1 MSRTSMQ
8 GRSKPGLTRGR
19 KPDTLWH
26 MWSDVIDLRDFYSH
40 RTGRTAQRMVRAR
53 LRALWPDVRGQR
65 VLGLGFATP
74 YLGIFRSEAER
85 VLAAMPAGQG
95 VMRWPSGE
103 RGLTMLCDEND
114 LPLPDLSMDRVL
126 IVHALE
132 CSESVRPFLR
142 EVWRV
147 LADSGRLVIV
157 APNRRG
163 LWARFESTPF
173 GHGLPYSRAQLNR
186 LLRDNMF
193 MPMETKRALFVP
205 PINNR
210 LLMSSAPAWENIGSK
225 LFPAAGGVIITEAVK
240 QMYAA
245 TIAAEPKRKRMLS
258 AMPERTRGLNR
269 HPRQDAPLKIDQNR

>member
-1 MSRTSMQ
+1 MSRASMQ

-19 KPDTLWH
+19 KPYTLWP
-26 MWSDVIDLRDFYSH
+26 MWSDVVDLRDFYGH

-53 LRALWPDVRGQR
+53 LRALWPDVSGQR

-74 YLGIFRSEAER
+74 YLGVFRSEAEG
-85 VLAAMPAGQG
+85 VL
-95 VMRWPSGE
+95 RWPVGE

-147 LADSGRLVIV
+147 LADSGRLIIV

-163 LWARFESTPF
+163 LWSRFESTPF

-193 MPMETKRALFVP
+193 VPMETKRTLFVP
-205 PINNR
+205 PINNQ

-225 LFPAAGGVIITEAVK
+225 LFPAAGGVVITEAVK

-245 TIAAEPKRKRMLS
+245 TIAAEPKRKQMLG
-258 AMPERTRGLNR
+258 ALPERSRGLTPHSRRDTPINT
-269 HPRQDAPLKIDQNR
+269 DQNR